1 MKFNAVYNKGNHL
14 VLTLSDQCDGAG
26 PVSPVCIDTGF
37 IQIFGFKI
45 QDFFPNFFHNNNFFF
60 RLKVIEKVINKVT
73 KLFFM
78 MHCSK
83 STGKKTQ
90 DF

>member
-37 IQIFGFKI
+37 IQIFWFKI
-45 QDFFPNFFHNNNFFF
+45 QDFLQTFFQNNN
-60 RLKVIEKVINKVT
+60 
-73 KLFFM
+73 LFFQIE
-78 MHCSK
+78 
-83 STGKKTQ
+83 GYLIGDQ
-90 DF
+90 WRP